1 MTDTHQ
7 TSRRTAR
14 TTRSAIVVAVSLF
27 LLSACAVSP
36 VESRPEMNIPSKFR
50 QADERPLAPTEVPGH
65 WKPAEPADQQPP
77 SPWWE
82 VFGDPVLVRLE
93 QEALQANPDVTIAM
107 ARLKQSRAL
116 TSLSEAARLPE
127 VDAGFGPTRQRTS
140 GVAAGRGDGAPGST
154 QTLWRAQASVAYEV
168 DLFGRVSSGIDAARA
183 DAAQQQA
190 LAHQMLL
197 LVQADVARTY
207 FSLRQLEGEQR
218 LLRDTVA
225 LREGAV
231 RLLERKLDV
240 GSVAS
245 FVVEQARTEL
255 FSARAELGAVAQQQ
269 ALASHALATLLGKA
283 PAEFSLEAKPLE
295 SVTVQLPPGM
305 PSALLERRPDIAAA
319 ERAMAAENARIGVAK
334 AAFFPSLSLTG
345 ALGYESSSL
354 GNLANWSQRTFLLG
368 PLVGAALSLPLFDGG
383 RRKADVERVRAVYE
397 ERVGEYRRTV
407 LQAFREVE
415 DSLASLRTLGERI
428 GHQRGAQEASSS
440 VARSAQARFDEGDI
454 DYLAVVDA
462 ERTHLRSRQ
471 SLIQAEGE
479 RARAT
484 VDLVRALGGGWNV
497 SGVATSGVGK
507 PSTND

>member
-1 MTDTHQ
+1 MTKTHP

-14 TTRSAIVVAVSLF
+14 TIRGAIVVAVSL
-27 LLSACAVSP
+27 LLLTACAVSP
-36 VESRPEMNIPSKFR
+36 VERRPEMSVPSKFR
-50 QADERPLAPTEVPGH
+50 QADEHPLAPTEVPGN

-93 QEALQANPDVTIAM
+93 QEALQANPDVAIAM
-107 ARLKQSRAL
+107 ARLQQSRAL
-116 TSLSEAARLPE
+116 ASRSEAARLPQ
-127 VDAGFGPTRQRTS
+127 VDAGFGPTRQRSS
-140 GVAAGRGDGAPGST
+140 GAAAGRGDGAPGST

-168 DLFGRVSSGIDAARA
+168 DLFGRVSAGIDAARA

-231 RLLERKLDV
+231 TVLERRLDA
-240 GSVAS
+240 GSVAR

-269 ALASHALATLLGKA
+269 ALVSHALATLLGKA
-283 PAEFSLEAKPLE
+283 PAEFSLEARPLE
-295 SVTVQLPPGM
+295 SIAVQLPQGL

-319 ERAMAAENARIGVAK
+319 ERAMAAENARIGVAQ

-368 PLVGAALSLPLFDGG
+368 PLVGAALNLPLFDGG
-383 RRKADVERVRAVYE
+383 RRKADVERLRAVYE
-397 ERVGEYRRTV
+397 QRVGEYRKTV

-415 DSLASLRTLGERI
+415 DSLVSMRILGERI
-428 GHQRGAQEASSS
+428 GHQRSAQDASSS

-462 ERTHLRSRQ
+462 ERTHLHSRQ

-497 SGVATSGVGK
+497 SSIGK
-507 PSTND
+507 PRTDD